1 VDVAVCWGRISY
13 LNESSSKTFPE
24 GRKQIIRTVTN
35 ECIHGGST
43 VTKRLFYLNVG
54 GFDERFEGWGAEDD
68 AFYEKTRKLG
78 KLVRV
83 NPAIGPWLYHLYHT
97 HGKNKHQHWPK
108 NKQYWLQYCLGTA
121 QSIKIMMPDPSTIG
135 DPNRGIKLT
144 KSPLNNVPFKPEELY
159 RRLHVIYDVPGWA
172 YWHRYEALKKYAPL
186 NWTVTGG
193 TALPTRFEL
202 NPPDIVLLLN
212 YSLADRVN
220 HQLRKYSPRTL
231 LVGSMNVGW
240 PRRLEF
246 LMKLRE
252 KCNHVIINNVEMY
265 LKCGCVPGTSTISNG
280 VDTNV
285 FYPNNLLGFNR
296 KRRVLWTGSVYH
308 AALKGYS
315 IIKSMSN
322 GLNAKGIDLDLRLV
336 DSHGRKY
343 SHPDMAAWYNTGSC
357 YVVGS
362 ETEGTPN
369 PALEA
374 AACGLPIVST
384 RVGNMPELIQHKING
399 YLVEERSA
407 RALQEGITFVN
418 DNFESMS
425 LAMLETIKGWSW
437 KNRSQKYFELFDIL
451 LRGETPTTD
460 WNITNSSEE
469 VLDKVTHEM

>member
-1 VDVAVCWGRISY
+1 
-13 LNESSSKTFPE
+13 
-24 GRKQIIRTVTN
+24 
-35 ECIHGGST
+35 
-43 VTKRLFYLNVG
+43 
-54 GFDERFEGWGAEDD
+54 
-68 AFYEKTRKLG
+68 
-78 KLVRV
+78 
-83 NPAIGPWLYHLYHT
+83 
-97 HGKNKHQHWPK
+97 
-108 NKQYWLQYCLGTA
+108 
-121 QSIKIMMPDPSTIG
+121 
-135 DPNRGIKLT
+135 
-144 KSPLNNVPFKPEELY
+144 
-159 RRLHVIYDVPGWA
+159 
-172 YWHRYEALKKYAPL
+172 
-186 NWTVTGG
+186 
-193 TALPTRFEL
+193 
-202 NPPDIVLLLN
+202 
-212 YSLADRVN
+212 
-220 HQLRKYSPRTL
+220 
-231 LVGSMNVGW
+231 
-240 PRRLEF
+240 
-246 LMKLRE
+246 
-252 KCNHVIINNVEMY
+252 
-265 LKCGCVPGTSTISNG
+265 
-280 VDTNV
+280 
-285 FYPNNLLGFNR
+285 
-296 KRRVLWTGSVYH
+296 
-308 AALKGYS
+308 
-315 IIKSMSN
+315 MSN